1 VDGKWNIF
9 ARGDWTTQISL
20 NHFSKFSFA
29 RMQFLKPQSLP
40 GEAASRK
47 NAPDLPD
54 GQISGGKQCANFCRI
69 AAYARRAFCLGKAD
83 FPGPRGHVG

>member
-1 VDGKWNIF
+1 VDGKRNIF

-40 GEAASRK
+40 GEAASKKKRLICPTAK
-47 NAPDLPD
+47 TAAASNAP
-54 GQISGGKQCANFCRI
+54 ISVAERPMPGGRSA
-69 AAYARRAFCLGKAD
+69 
-83 FPGPRGHVG
+83 